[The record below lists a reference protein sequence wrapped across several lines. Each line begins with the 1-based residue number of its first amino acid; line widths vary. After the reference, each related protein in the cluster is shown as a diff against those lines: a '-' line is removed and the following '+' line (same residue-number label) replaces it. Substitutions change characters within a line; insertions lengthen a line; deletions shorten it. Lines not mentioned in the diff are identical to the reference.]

1 MEENK
6 NVNEP
11 VQEETV
17 QEETAQEE
25 TAQEHPKETAD
36 LKDRKKEKS
45 KDSEKSEK
53 KTELESL
60 KEQLENKE
68 REIAELK
75 DKYLRLAAEYDNFRK
90 RSSKEKEGIYSDAVS
105 DTVKDMLP
113 VIDNLERAAIY
124 SDAEK
129 VAEGLSITAKSA
141 KAMLSKMGITEFA
154 VAGDKFNPN
163 LHNAV
168 MHVEDDSVEEG
179 TIIEVFQRGYK
190 RNDKIIRYAMVK
202 VAN

>member
-17 QEETAQEE
+17 QEETVQEE
-25 TAQEHPKETAD
+25 TAQEHPNETAD
-36 LKDRKKEKS
+36 LKEQKKEKS

-60 KEQLENKE
+60 KEQLENKG

-124 SDAEK
+124 SDEC
-129 VAEGLSITAKSA
+129 
-141 KAMLSKMGITEFA
+141 
-154 VAGDKFNPN
+154 
-163 LHNAV
+163 
-168 MHVEDDSVEEG
+168 
-179 TIIEVFQRGYK
+179 R
-190 RNDKIIRYAMVK
+190 
-202 VAN
+202 